1 MRHVAPS
8 LPADRLAENK
18 RWERSLANQTGG
30 RKESGWAQISRP
42 PGVCHSS
49 AAKVGL
55 LDLPTPNS
63 EVELQAE
70 LKLTGRVCRARNRSE
85 SSVTDVYVRNTPDR
99 RVCQVERLK
108 PEFET
113 LALGDWELVEE

>member
-49 AAKVGL
+49 AAKETL

-63 EVELQAE
+63 EVELQGE
-70 LKLTGRVCRARNRSE
+70 LKLTGRVCRVLNRSV
-85 SSVTDVYVRNTPDR
+85 SSIADVYVRHPPDLPVC
-99 RVCQVERLK
+99 RV
-108 PEFET
+108 
-113 LALGDWELVEE
+113 